1 MYDFIEFNNFAKT
14 RHQEM
19 VNEAKTYRRFLR
31 KQNNSI
37 HAFGNR
43 LISLGQRLKSQ
54 RTTTVRPALTLK

>member
-19 VNEAKTYRRFLR
+19 VNEATTYRRFLR
-31 KQNNSI
+31 KQNNSVQT
-37 HAFGNR
+37 FCSR
-43 LISLGQRLKSQ
+43 LINLGQRLKSQ